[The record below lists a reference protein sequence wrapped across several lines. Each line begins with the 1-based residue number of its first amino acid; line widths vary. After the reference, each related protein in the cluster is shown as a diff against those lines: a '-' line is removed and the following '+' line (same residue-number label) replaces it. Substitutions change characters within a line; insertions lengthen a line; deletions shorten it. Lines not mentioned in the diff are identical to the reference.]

1 MPISSTSI
9 TAALALAIGAGSAF
23 AQDDAV
29 SRGKKQFAI
38 CSVCHS
44 VDHSNGV
51 GPYLNGIVGRAA
63 GSVDGFHY
71 SRAMKA
77 AGTWSTARLDAF
89 VAEPQ
94 HAVPG
99 TVMPYAGMPDAK
111 ARADLIA
118 YLATLK

>member
-1 MPISSTSI
+1 MSISSTSV
-9 TAALALAIGAGSAF
+9 AVALMLAIGASNAL

-29 SRGKKQFAI
+29 SRGKKQFAT

-44 VDHSNGV
+44 VDHSNGA
-51 GPYLNGIVGRAA
+51 GPYLNGIVGRTA

-99 TVMPYAGMPDAK
+99 TVMPYAGMPDVK
-111 ARADLIA
+111 ARADLLA

>member
-1 MPISSTSI
+1 MSISSTSLL
-9 TAALALAIGAGSAF
+9 AAIALAIAADGAF

-29 SRGKKQFAI
+29 ARGKKQFSA
-38 CSVCHS
+38 CAACHS
-44 VDHSNGV
+44 VDHANGV
-51 GPYLNGIVGRAA
+51 GPYLDGVVGRRA

-71 SRAMKA
+71 SRAMKG
-77 AGTWSTARLDAF
+77 AGTWTPARLDAF

-99 TVMPYAGMPDAK
+99 TVMPYAGQPDAQ
-111 ARADLIA
+111 ARADLLA